1 MRKAEITKNLTLE
14 EQKRKLTEAA
24 ADKVATK
31 ALKNENDSKRN
42 LLQLNASRAKQIIAA
57 DRVKEVI

>member
-31 ALKNENDSKRN
+31 ALKK
-42 LLQLNASRAKQIIAA
+42 
-57 DRVKEVI
+57 